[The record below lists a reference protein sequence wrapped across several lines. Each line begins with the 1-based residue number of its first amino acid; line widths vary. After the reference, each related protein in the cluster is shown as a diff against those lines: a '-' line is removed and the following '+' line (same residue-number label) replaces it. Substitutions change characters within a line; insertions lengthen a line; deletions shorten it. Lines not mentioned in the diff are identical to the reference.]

1 MHLAQHEISG
11 TIQIPASKS
20 LTQRAYAC
28 ALLFNGITEIQHAG
42 HSQDE
47 QTALSIVQQLGASGS
62 IQDNNT
68 IIRSNGKLSTLSSL
82 HCGESGL
89 CTRMFLPILATTPN
103 CYTITGKG
111 SLLKRKME
119 HIDQFAHAL
128 QLQLK
133 SNNDYLPLTIQGPIK
148 GSHLVIDG
156 RESSQ
161 YLTGLLI
168 ALAYTCTTDMHIEV
182 QGLVSK
188 PYIDLTLQ
196 LLSSLGMP
204 IKNEHYQHFY
214 ISPKKSHPST
224 QNISIESDWSSAS
237 NFIVL
242 AAIKGKI
249 QLKGLYAESVQAD
262 KAILKVLDQVGSNI
276 EWKATSLHIEH
287 HKNNPFAINIVDCP
301 DLFPILCVLAGTCS
315 GTSSIKGIHRL
326 THKESNRLVSCSTM
340 MQQLGIPFAIQD
352 DTVLIE
358 GVAAFNGASIDSCN
372 DHRIAM
378 AASIASAYT
387 KDPITIIGE
396 DAVNK
401 SYPNFFNDLK
411 LLIN

>member
-1 MHLAQHEISG
+1 
-11 TIQIPASKS
+11 
-20 LTQRAYAC
+20 
-28 ALLFNGITEIQHAG
+28 
-42 HSQDE
+42 
-47 QTALSIVQQLGASGS
+47 
-62 IQDNNT
+62 
-68 IIRSNGKLSTLSSL
+68 
-82 HCGESGL
+82 
-89 CTRMFLPILATTPN
+89 
-103 CYTITGKG
+103 
-111 SLLKRKME
+111 ME

-148 GSHLVIDG
+148 GSRVVIDG
-156 RESSQ
+156 KESSQ

-168 ALAYTCTTDMHIEV
+168 ALAYTCTTDMRIEV
-182 QGLVSK
+182 QELVSK

-214 ISPKKSHPST
+214 ISPKKSLPSL

-249 QLKGLYAESVQAD
+249 QLKGLHAESVQAD

-276 EWKATSLHIEH
+276 KWKANSIHIDQ
-287 HKNNPFAINIVDCP
+287 HKKNPFAINIVDYP

-326 THKESNRLVSCSTM
+326 THKESNRLVSCSAM

-352 DTVLIE
+352 DTILIE
-358 GVAAFNGASIDSCN
+358 GVAAFKGATIDSCN

-378 AASIASAYT
+378 AASIASAYA

>member
-1 MHLAQHEISG
+1 MHLTQHQIFG

-20 LTQRAYAC
+20 HTQRAYAC
-28 ALLFNGITEIQHAG
+28 ALLFNGTTEIQHAG
-42 HSQDE
+42 LSQDE
-47 QTALSIVQQLGASGS
+47 QTALSIIQQLGASVS
-62 IQDNNT
+62 FQDNNT
-68 IIRSNGKLSTLSSL
+68 IIRSNGNISTLSTL

-103 CYTITGKG
+103 CYTIIGTG

-119 HIDQFAHAL
+119 HIDHFAHAL
-128 QLQLK
+128 QVKLK
-133 SNNDYLPLTIQGPIK
+133 SNNDYLPLIIKGPIK

-156 RESSQ
+156 KESSQ

-168 ALAYTCTTDMHIEV
+168 ALAYTCTTDIHIEV

-196 LLSSLGMP
+196 LLSSLGLS

-214 ISPKKSHPST
+214 ISPKKSLSNI
-224 QNISIESDWSSAS
+224 QNITIESDWSSAS

-242 AAIKGKI
+242 AAINGKI
-249 QLKGLYAESVQAD
+249 QLMGLHAESVQAD
-262 KAILKVLDQVGSNI
+262 KAILKVLNQVGSII
-276 EWKATSLHIEH
+276 EWKANSLYIEH
-287 HKNNPFAINIVDCP
+287 HEKKPFTINIIDCP

-326 THKESNRLVSCSTM
+326 THKESNRLLSCSNM
-340 MQQLGIPFAIQD
+340 MHELGIPFTIQD
-352 DTVLIE
+352 DTILIE
-358 GVAAFNGASIDSCN
+358 GVAAFKGATIDSYN

-378 AASIASAYT
+378 AASIASVYT

-396 DAVNK
+396 DAVQK

>member
-20 LTQRAYAC
+20 HTQRAYAC

-47 QTALSIVQQLGASGS
+47 QTALSIIQQLGASVN
-62 IQDNNT
+62 IQDNKT
-68 IIRSNGKLSTLSSL
+68 IIRSNGKLSTLSSID
-82 HCGESGL
+82 CGESGL
-89 CTRMFLPILATTPN
+89 CTRMFLPILATTSN
-103 CYTITGKG
+103 RYTITGTG

-119 HIDQFAHAL
+119 HINQFAHAL
-128 QLQLK
+128 CIQLN
-133 SNNDYLPLTIQGPIK
+133 SNNEYLPLTIEGPIK
-148 GSHLVIDG
+148 GSHLTIDG
-156 RESSQ
+156 QESSQ

-214 ISPKKSHPST
+214 ISPKKSLPSL

-249 QLKGLYAESVQAD
+249 KLKGLHAESVQAD

-276 EWKATSLHIEH
+276 KWKANSIHIDQ
-287 HKNNPFAINIVDCP
+287 HKKNPFAINIVDYP

-326 THKESNRLVSCSTM
+326 THKESNRLVSCSAM

-352 DTVLIE
+352 DTILIE
-358 GVAAFNGASIDSCN
+358 GVAAFKGATIDSCN

-378 AASIASAYT
+378 AASIASAYA